1 MEEHT
6 QIIQWIIGTILIVG
20 GTMLGIIS
28 KMTKSKRNKIECDLI
43 HKAVADGITDIKQK
57 FEKADVKIDGM
68 KETLVEISTTLKVRS
83 KDETD
88 RYVRH
93 SEEWKDK

>member
-6 QIIQWIIGTILIVG
+6 QIIQWFIGIILVIG
-20 GTMLGIIS
+20 GSMLGVFA
-28 KMTKSKRNKIECDLI
+28 KMMKNKRNKIECDLI
-43 HKAVADGITDIKQK
+43 HKAVADGITDIKQRL
-57 FEKADVKIDGM
+57 EKGDVKIDGM

-83 KDETD
+83 QDETD

-93 SEEWKDK
+93 TEEWKDK

>member
-20 GTMLGIIS
+20 GAMLGIIS

-43 HKAVADGITDIKQK
+43 HKSVSDGISDIKQRL
-57 FEKADVKIDGM
+57 EKGDIKIDGM

-83 KDETD
+83 QDETD

-93 SEEWKDK
+93 TEEWKDK